1 MSKKKF
7 VKRPL
12 KIFIPKILD
21 RVNSF
26 FSKSDLIYLSSNY
39 LYLDIPKSASSF
51 IKSTIIN
58 SSNLSISCGAEYP
71 HSSVFKRPK
80 PYENINRF
88 KIYSFIRDP
97 IDRFCSVI
105 REKFN
110 ISNDFVKTEWSPY
123 SQLLKYKR
131 YKLDNLEK
139 MVLDFVKCPDLIID
153 KHLLPQAYYLEKYYK
168 SGKLFI
174 YRTNDIKKKLPELM
188 SGPLIFPNKK
198 IALKT
203 DKNLFNEDH
212 LSKKSLLKLK
222 EYYKKDYIFLEKISE
237 NGIQL

>member
-7 VKRPL
+7 SKRPS

-51 IKSTIIN
+51 IKSTII
-58 SSNLSISCGAEYP
+58 SSSDLSISCGSEYP
-71 HSSVFKRPK
+71 HSSVFKRPRL
-80 PYENINRF
+80 YQNINRF

-110 ISNDFVKTEWSPY
+110 ISNDSLKKEWSPY
-123 SQLLKYKR
+123 SYLLKHKK
-131 YKLDNLEK
+131 YKLDNIDN
-139 MVLDFVKCPDLIID
+139 MICDFVKCPYFIID
-153 KHLLPQAYYLEKYYK
+153 KHLLPQAHYLEKYYK
-168 SGKLFI
+168 RENLLI
-174 YRTNDIKKKLPELM
+174 YRTNDLKNKLPEIIT
-188 SGPLIFPNKK
+188 GPLIFPNEK

-203 DKNLFNEDH
+203 NNNLFNKDH
-212 LSKKSLLKLK
+212 LSKKALLKLK
-222 EYYKKDYIFLEKISE
+222 QYYKKDYTFLEMISE
-237 NGIQL
+237 P

>member
-1 MSKKKF
+1 MLYQKNNIFMSKKNF
-7 VKRPL
+7 SKRPL

-26 FSKSDLIYLSSNY
+26 FSKSDLIYLSPNY

-110 ISNDFVKTEWSPY
+110 ISNDSLKTEWSPY
-123 SQLLKYKR
+123 SYLLKHK
-131 YKLDNLEK
+131 
-139 MVLDFVKCPDLIID
+139 
-153 KHLLPQAYYLEKYYK
+153 KY
-168 SGKLFI
+168 
-174 YRTNDIKKKLPELM
+174 N
-188 SGPLIFPNKK
+188 
-198 IALKT
+198 
-203 DKNLFNEDH
+203 
-212 LSKKSLLKLK
+212 
-222 EYYKKDYIFLEKISE
+222 
-237 NGIQL
+237 